1 MDAGVRILPYSLLN
15 SGQKIFQTTEHYK
28 ISRIGTIPS
37 SGANFV
43 NDIVFHLQ
51 VERPVFHSSCNFPN
65 LFQLYIFDGYNT
77 IFIHIIAENKIIG
90 VKHIRMFDN
99 LLLVCSEISNIKS
112 RTCRAVECLNF
123 QKVLC

>member
-65 LFQLYIFDGYNT
+65 LFQPYIFYCNNS
-77 IFIHIIAENKIIG
+77 IVIHIISKNQVI
-90 VKHIRMFDN
+90 
-99 LLLVCSEISNIKS
+99 NI
-112 RTCRAVECLNF
+112 
-123 QKVLC
+123 